1 MVIFYIFLRNLA
13 KLEWQ
18 RLFFLSVYSVMFPC
32 WGCNVNV
39 MLALLSTSCKAFWP
53 DVLQLQCEAADLHL
67 SKPSRIIQEKKKNSF
82 KWIARSEISVHLH
95 GNAWGLKSRHVVHF
109 YPLHPSQ
116 TWRVDGE
123 HISIHTTEVHTSGGR
138 IQPLMPS
145 ANENLWEEVKCVCCR
160 RKKKL
165 PSSSQVAVWR
175 SQSYSSP

>member
-67 SKPSRIIQEKKKNSF
+67 SKPSRIIQEKKK
-82 KWIARSEISVHLH
+82 
-95 GNAWGLKSRHVVHF
+95 
-109 YPLHPSQ
+109 
-116 TWRVDGE
+116 
-123 HISIHTTEVHTSGGR
+123 
-138 IQPLMPS
+138 
-145 ANENLWEEVKCVCCR
+145 
-160 RKKKL
+160 KL
-165 PSSSQVAVWR
+165 FQMNCKVRNFSSSPWKRLRSKVPSRSTFLSSAPFADLTCWR
-175 SQSYSSP
+175 WTHQHTYDWSSHVRRADSAFDAFCKWKALGGSEMCLL